1 MNRSQLKKLINN
13 YLRGTASQKEITEL
27 ERWYAS
33 FDKREGLTDLL
44 NEEQKKQ
51 LESRLLHSLNTAID
65 VRLHSLDKNKTRIRK
80 INPRNWF
87 ILAAALLI
95 FLSFG
100 LYFYPRLNLETG
112 TAQVSQLIRPGGNK
126 AVLTLYDG
134 SEILLDTVKPG
145 LLVDQGNITIRKNK
159 DGQVVYQVHGEA
171 GADRK
176 SSETAYN
183 TISTP
188 RGGQFQIELPD
199 GTKVWLNAASSLKFP
214 AFFSSAERIVELKGE
229 AYFEVAKSR
238 KRPFKVMADGS
249 SVEVLGTHFNVMA
262 YEDESSTN
270 TTLLEGSVRIVKGD
284 QNRMLVPGQE
294 AKVSGEISV
303 SNVDAKQAIAWKEG
317 YFLFDNE
324 SIESI
329 MRKISRWYNV
339 DIEYK
344 GNNRYKKFGGTISK
358 FENIDQVLKIIELT
372 GVINFKMEGRRVI
385 VMP

>member
-13 YLRGTASQKEITEL
+13 YLRGTASQNEIMEL

-33 FDKREGLTDLL
+33 FDKREGLTEFLD
-44 NEEQKKQ
+44 EEEKKQ
-51 LESRLLHSLNTAID
+51 LESRLMHSVNTVIDKHLRSDADKSQIKRLNF
-65 VRLHSLDKNKTRIRK
+65 K
-80 INPRNWF
+80 NWF
-87 ILAAALLI
+87 IAAAALVI

-100 LYFYPRLNLETG
+100 LYFYPQLHLDKTDAIQ
-112 TAQVSQLIRPGGNK
+112 TSQLIRPGGNK

-134 SEILLDTVKPG
+134 SQILLDKIKPG
-145 LLVDQGNITIRKNK
+145 LFVNQGNISIRKSK
-159 DGQVVYQVHGEA
+159 DGQVVYQVRGEE
-171 GADRK
+171 GLNGENL
-176 SSETAYN
+176 ETTYN

-214 AFFSSAERIVELKGE
+214 ALFSSAERIVELKGE

-238 KRPFKVMADGS
+238 KRPFKVMANGS

-262 YEDESSTN
+262 YEDEPSTN
-270 TTLLEGSVRIVKGD
+270 TTLLEGSVRIVNGN
-284 QNRMLVPGQE
+284 QSRMLVPGQE
-294 AKVSGEISV
+294 AKVAGGISV
-303 SNVDAKQAIAWKEG
+303 SNIDAKQAIAWKEG

-339 DIEYK
+339 DIEYR
-344 GNNRYKKFGGTISK
+344 GDNRYKKFGGTISK
-358 FENIDQVLKIIELT
+358 FEDIDQVLKIIELT
-372 GVINFKMEGRRVI
+372 GVIHFKVEGRRVI